1 MDAMGAGSMRTSLL
15 RSALQVT
22 RRARSFLP
30 LPLRN
35 SASLKS
41 RGLSVETWLTQEDLR
56 LPSLKVVKLW
66 SHHNLQQHDLV
77 DYPSL
82 IPPQAYATYEGWS
95 VSKPLRQP
103 ALQGSQIQLYNG
115 GGSGGS
121 SSSDCYCR
129 GLGPY
134 SFLLFLTSLNQAFPS
149 GSRSEAQGSSLNI
162 LLTTFMSLSY

>member
-1 MDAMGAGSMRTSLL
+1 VNPFISLLDNLLTDFQQVEKLLQMDAMGAGSMRTSLL

-82 IPPQAYATYEGWS
+82 IPP
-95 VSKPLRQP
+95 
-103 ALQGSQIQLYNG
+103 
-115 GGSGGS
+115 
-121 SSSDCYCR
+121 
-129 GLGPY
+129 
-134 SFLLFLTSLNQAFPS
+134 
-149 GSRSEAQGSSLNI
+149 
-162 LLTTFMSLSY
+162 